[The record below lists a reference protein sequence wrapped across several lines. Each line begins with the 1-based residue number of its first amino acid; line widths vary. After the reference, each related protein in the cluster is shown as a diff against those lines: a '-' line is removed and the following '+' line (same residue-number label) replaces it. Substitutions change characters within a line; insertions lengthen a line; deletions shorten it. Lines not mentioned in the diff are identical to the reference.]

1 MTDIIFVRNVSVFV
15 LLFFFWEKGTKRL
28 HHLELSIIAGKR
40 KHAYWDIIPRIVS
53 PRKLCIYVLQA
64 KIISQRLLLIG
75 QKDNAIS
82 PAPILASTIS
92 DLHDVFEEL
101 TNQHPELILFLE
113 KGKSL
118 SKRLKSA
125 QNALA
130 RPKLIQL
137 RCVVVDAG
145 RFLLLYLRDEQKL
158 RTLHTVKFSSL

>member
-1 MTDIIFVRNVSVFV
+1 M
-15 LLFFFWEKGTKRL
+15 
-28 HHLELSIIAGKR
+28 
-40 KHAYWDIIPRIVS
+40 
-53 PRKLCIYVLQA
+53 LQA
-64 KIISQRLLLIG
+64 KIICQRLLLIG
-75 QKDNAIS
+75 RKDNAIS